1 MIDYWEAQEL
11 VGLILDISEE
21 ESDDEDRVECL
32 LLDRY
37 GITLEDFT
45 LLLGD
50 LLPFV
55 MEWKS
60 PLTGNHYRGFG
71 KDGCFIVKQEA

>member
-1 MIDYWEAQEL
+1 MIDHWEAQEL
-11 VGLILDISEE
+11 AGLMFGISEE
-21 ESDDEDRVECL
+21 ESDDDDHVEGL
-32 LLDRY
+32 LVDRY
-37 GITLEDFT
+37 GIGLEEFT

-55 MEWKS
+55 MEGKS

-71 KDGCFIVKQEA
+71 KDGCFIVKQ